1 MVKISISAAL
11 LVAASLVAATPV
23 QRENVVSIPLQKKA
37 AATSPSSKTILAVD
51 AARFAKFKG
60 TATSSTGDATATNLV
75 DQYVVAVKV
84 GSQTFSN
91 MIVDT
96 GSSNTW
102 VGADTK
108 FSAGSTGKSTGKSV
122 EVSYGSGD
130 FSGTEYTD
138 TVSESNT

>member
-1 MVKISISAAL
+1 MVKISISAAF

-23 QRENVVSIPLQKKA
+23 KREGFVSLPIQKKS
-37 AATSPSSKTILAVD
+37 AATPSTKNILAVD
-51 AARFAKFKG
+51 AARIAKFKG
-60 TATSSTGDATATNLV
+60 TATASTGDATATNLV
-75 DQYVVAVKV
+75 DTYVVALEI
-84 GSQTFSN
+84 GSQTFPN
-91 MIVDT
+91 VIVDT

-108 FSAGSTGKSTGKSV
+108 FSAGSTGVSTGKSV

-138 TVSESNT
+138 TVSGTNT

>member
-23 QRENVVSIPLQKKA
+23 ERENIISLPLSKKA
-37 AATSPSSKTILAVD
+37 AATRPSSKTILAVD
-51 AARFAKFKG
+51 AARLAKFKG
-60 TATSSTGDATATNLV
+60 TTTSSSSDATATNLV
-75 DQYVVAVKV
+75 DQYVVSVEV

-108 FSAGSTGKSTGKSV
+108 FEAGSTGKSTGKSV
-122 EVSYGSGD
+122 EVSYGSGS

-138 TVSESNT
+138 TVRERD